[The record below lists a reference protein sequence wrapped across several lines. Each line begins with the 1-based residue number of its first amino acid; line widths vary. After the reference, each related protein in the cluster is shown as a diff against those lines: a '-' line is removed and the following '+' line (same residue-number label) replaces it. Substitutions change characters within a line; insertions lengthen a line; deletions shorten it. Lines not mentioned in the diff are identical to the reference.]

1 MKSEIAGTLVEWDEN
16 KNQQNIKKH
25 GISFQTAALVFAD
38 EERIEYL
45 DKLHSQDEERYVVLG
60 CVQGILYVVYT
71 MRDEYARLIS
81 ARMTTPY
88 ERKIYYGEE

>member
-1 MKSEIAGTLVEWDEN
+1 MKTEIAEVLVEWDNN
-16 KNQQNIKKH
+16 KNKTNIQKH
-25 GISFQTAALVFAD
+25 GISFETAALVFAD

-81 ARMTTPY
+81 ARMATPY

>member
-1 MKSEIAGTLVEWDEN
+1 MPNTLRAWGLTYSVEICGDL
-16 KNQQNIKKH
+16 
-25 GISFQTAALVFAD
+25 
-38 EERIEYL
+38 
-45 DKLHSQDEERYVVLG
+45 SQDEEKYVILG

-81 ARMTTPY
+81 ARMATPY